1 MATRSYIFTETSD
14 SNFLGSYCHWDG
26 YPEGVGKTLTDN
38 YYSPDTVR
46 ELCGIG
52 GFSTLQETVEETA
65 KSKYD
70 GHDPMHVETPL
81 GPSLG
86 IPDLLGECAYDV
98 DYVYLF
104 TNNEWFV
111 YETLYGEGSMEGWH
125 VRTLLSL
132 KSSK

>member
-14 SNFLGSYCHWDG
+14 SNFVGSYCHWDG

-38 YYSPDTVR
+38 YYTSETVSK
-46 ELCGIG
+46 LCSIG

-65 KSKYD
+65 KSKYE
-70 GHDPMHVETPL
+70 GHDPMHAENVQCL
-81 GPSLG
+81 
-86 IPDLLGECAYDV
+86 PDLLGGCAYDV

-104 TNNEWFV
+104 RNNEWFV

-125 VRTLLSL
+125 VRTLLTL
-132 KSSK
+132 KTAE

>member
-14 SNFLGSYCHWDG
+14 SNFVGSYCHWDG

-38 YYSPDTVR
+38 YYSPDTVSK
-46 ELCGIG
+46 LCSIG

-65 KSKYD
+65 KSKYE
-70 GHDPMHVETPL
+70 GHDAMLIENV
-81 GPSLG
+81 LG
-86 IPDLLGECAYDV
+86 IPDLLGGCAYDV

-132 KSSK
+132 SSTEK